1 MSSKNLKKAKKVKN
15 DEFYTFY
22 KDIAKEMKYY
32 KKELEGKVVYLPC
45 DNPKWSNFYKYF
57 KRNYKKL
64 KLKGLIA
71 TYYDVT
77 NLITIKTIVRSWVEK
92 EEVLNNNGDFFLNT
106 EILNECDIVITN
118 PPFSLFRDFIKIL
131 NDYNKQYIILGNIN
145 AITYKIVFKSIFYNK
160 LFLGK
165 TKVNRFY
172 TPTKEIKVVACYWY
186 TNIKIKKKIP
196 FLKLTK
202 KYNPEEYPKYDNY
215 DAINVNKVKNI
226 PYDYDGVMGVPIS
239 FLEKHNPEQFEILG
253 CTQRGCHDLVPDT
266 KRYDDY
272 WEVKQDGTRTRSSGS
287 KINENGNL
295 AINDGKHNYFI
306 NIEGHIVQSTYSR
319 IFIHKKNIK
328 IIKIIPISK
337 K

>member
-1 MSSKNLKKAKKVKN
+1 MNTASLHKSKKVKN

-64 KLKGLIA
+64 KLKGLIV

-77 NLITIKTIVRSWVEK
+77 NLITIKTIVLGGVEQ

-131 NDYNKQYIILGNIN
+131 NDYNKKYIIMGNIN
-145 AITYKIVFKSIFYNK
+145 AITYKIVYGLIFYGK

-165 TKVNRFY
+165 TKVNKFY
-172 TPTKEIKVVACYWY
+172 TPTKEIKAVTCYWY

-215 DAINVNKVKNI
+215 DAINVNKVKDI
-226 PYDYDGVMGVPIS
+226 PYGYDGVMGVPIS
-239 FLEKHNPEQFEILG
+239 FLEKYNLNQFEIIGISNGVAGEKLG
-253 CTQRGCHDLVPDT
+253 ISANLSDEECKILLHENKGFRRGLVFYRDKNNKMIIP
-266 KRYDDY
+266 Y
-272 WEVKQDGTRTRSSGS
+272 TRILVR
-287 KINENGNL
+287 
-295 AINDGKHNYFI
+295 
-306 NIEGHIVQSTYSR
+306 
-319 IFIHKKNIK
+319 KKNNL
-328 IIKIIPISK
+328 
-337 K
+337 

>member
-1 MSSKNLKKAKKVKN
+1 MSNKNLRKAKKIKN

-77 NLITIKTIVRSWVEK
+77 NLITTKTIFKDGVEY
-92 EEVLNNNGDFFLNT
+92 EEPLNNNGDFFLNT

-131 NDYNKQYIILGNIN
+131 NDYNKKYIILGNIN
-145 AITYKIVFKSIFYNK
+145 AITYKIVYELFFYNK

-165 TKVNRFY
+165 TKTNRFY
-172 TPTKEIKVVACYWY
+172 TPTKKIKCISCYWY
-186 TNIKIKKKIP
+186 TNIKIKKKMP

-215 DAINVNKVKNI
+215 DAINVNKVKDI
-226 PYDYDGVMGVPIS
+226 PYDYDSVMGVPIN
-239 FLEKHNPEQFEILG
+239 FLEKMNDKQF
-253 CTQRGCHDLVPDT
+253 QLVGFIKGD
-266 KRYDDY
+266 
-272 WEVKQDGTRTRSSGS
+272 
-287 KINENGNL
+287 
-295 AINDGKHNYFI
+295 DGKDVIYRQTDRYNHSPEYSSESC
-306 NIEGHIVQSTYSR
+306 NIT
-319 IFIHKKNIK
+319 IFKNKKDIPK
-328 IIKIIPISK
+328 IISSTHIMGVLLSGKETLINNKEIFKRILIQKIPISK

>member
-1 MSSKNLKKAKKVKN
+1 MTNKNLKKAKKVKN

-32 KKELEGKVVYLPC
+32 KKELAGKVVYLPC

-77 NLITIKTIVRSWVEK
+77 NLITIKTIVRGGVEQ
-92 EEVLNNNGDFFLNT
+92 EEILNNNGDFFLNT
-106 EILNECDIVITN
+106 KILNECDIVITN

-131 NDYNKQYIILGNIN
+131 NDYNKKYIIIGNIN

-165 TKVNRFY
+165 TKINKFY
-172 TPTKEIKVVACYWY
+172 TQTKEIKTVACYWY

-215 DAINVNKVKNI
+215 EAINVNKVAEI
-226 PYDYDGVMGVPIS
+226 PVDYDGVMGVPIT
-239 FLEKHNPEQFEILG
+239 FLDKYNPDEFNILG
-253 CTQRGCHDLVPDT
+253 QMANTNITDT
-266 KRYDDY
+266 NFGYPYVNGK
-272 WEVKQDGTRTRSSGS
+272 
-287 KINENGNL
+287 KIY
-295 AINDGKHNYFI
+295 AR
-306 NIEGHIVQSTYSR
+306 IV
-319 IFIHKKNIK
+319 ICKK
-328 IIKIIPISK
+328 
-337 K
+337 

>member
-1 MSSKNLKKAKKVKN
+1 MSNKNLRKANKVKN

-77 NLITIKTIVRSWVEK
+77 NLITIKTIVRGLVEQK
-92 EEVLNNNGDFFLNT
+92 EVLNNNGDFFLNT

-165 TKVNRFY
+165 TKINKFY
-172 TPTKEIKVVACYWY
+172 TPTKEIKSIACYWY

-202 KYNPEEYPKYDNY
+202 KYSPEEYYKYLNY
-215 DAINVNKVKNI
+215 NGIDVNKAKDI
-226 PYDYDGVMGVPIS
+226 PYDYNGVMGVSIS
-239 FLEKHNPEQFEILG
+239 FLEKMNDKQFQLVGLSHTWMREILG
-253 CTQRGCHDLVPDT
+253 ISANLSDVEYKTLLHENKGFRRGFVCYRD
-266 KRYDDY
+266 
-272 WEVKQDGTRTRSSGS
+272 
-287 KINENGNL
+287 
-295 AINDGKHNYFI
+295 
-306 NIEGHIVQSTYSR
+306 
-319 IFIHKKNIK
+319 KNNK
-328 IIKIIPISK
+328 LIIPYARILIRK
-337 K
+337 R

>member
-1 MSSKNLKKAKKVKN
+1 MSNESLHKSNKVKN

-77 NLITIKTIVRSWVEK
+77 NLITIKTIVRGWVEQEQ

-145 AITYKIVFKSIFYNK
+145 AITYKIVYELFFYNK

-165 TKVNRFY
+165 TIRINKFY
-172 TPTKEIKVVACYWY
+172 TPTKDIKCISCYWY
-186 TNIKIKKKIP
+186 TNIKIKKKIH

-202 KYNPEEYPKYDNY
+202 KYNPEEYSKYDNY
-215 DAINVNKVKNI
+215 DAINVNKVKDI
-226 PYDYDGVMGVPIS
+226 PYDYDGVMGVPIN
-239 FLEKHNPEQFEILG
+239 FVE
-253 CTQRGCHDLVPDT
+253 
-266 KRYDDY
+266 
-272 WEVKQDGTRTRSSGS
+272 
-287 KINENGNL
+287 KINNKQFQLVGFCKGD
-295 AINDGKHNYFI
+295 DGKDVVCRQTDRHP
-306 NIEGHIVQSTYSR
+306 
-319 IFIHKKNIK
+319 K
-328 IIKIIPISK
+328 IISATHIMGVLLSGKETLINNKEIFKRILIQKIPISK

>member
-1 MSSKNLKKAKKVKN
+1 MNNANLHKSKKVKN

-77 NLITIKTIVRSWVEK
+77 NLITIKTIVRGLVEQ

-131 NDYNKQYIILGNIN
+131 TDYNKKYIIIGNIN
-145 AITYKIVFKSIFYNK
+145 IISDKIIYELIFDNK

-165 TKVNRFY
+165 TKVNKFY
-172 TPTKEIKVVACYWY
+172 APTKQIKAVACYWY

-226 PYDYDGVMGVPIS
+226 PYDYGGVMGVPIS
-239 FLEKHNPEQFEILG
+239 FLEKYNPSQFKILG
-253 CTQRGCHDLVPDT
+253 ITRGIIGKYQVT
-266 KRYDDY
+266 KIYINAIQHN
-272 WEVKQDGTRTRSSGS
+272 KDGSTKKGS
-287 KINENGNL
+287 KVNTGAILKQPNIPLNKIYYTADNSDNYLVALYARILICKNNL
-295 AINDGKHNYFI
+295 
-306 NIEGHIVQSTYSR
+306 
-319 IFIHKKNIK
+319 
-328 IIKIIPISK
+328 
-337 K
+337 

>member
-1 MSSKNLKKAKKVKN
+1 MSNEILHKSKKAKN

-77 NLITIKTIVRSWVEK
+77 NLITIKTIVRGGVEQ

-131 NDYNKQYIILGNIN
+131 NDYNKKYIIIGNIN

-165 TKVNRFY
+165 TKINKFY
-172 TPTKEIKVVACYWY
+172 TQTKEIETVACYWY

-215 DAINVNKVKNI
+215 NAINVNKVKDI

-239 FLEKHNPEQFEILG
+239 FLEKMNDKQFQLVGLSHTWMREILG
-253 CTQRGCHDLVPDT
+253 ISENLSDVEYKTLLHENKGFRRG
-266 KRYDDY
+266 
-272 WEVKQDGTRTRSSGS
+272 
-287 KINENGNL
+287 L
-295 AINDGKHNYFI
+295 AYYRD
-306 NIEGHIVQSTYSR
+306 
-319 IFIHKKNIK
+319 KNNK
-328 IIKIIPISK
+328 LIIPYARILIRK
-337 K
+337 R

>member
-1 MSSKNLKKAKKVKN
+1 MNNANLHKSKKVKN

-71 TYYDVT
+71 TYYDIS
-77 NLITIKTIVRSWVEK
+77 NLITTKTIFRDGVEQ

-131 NDYNKQYIILGNIN
+131 NDYNKKYIIIGNIN
-145 AITYKIVFKSIFYNK
+145 AIGNTTVFKLIFYDK

-172 TPTKEIKVVACYWY
+172 TPTKEIKAVACYWY

-202 KYNPEEYPKYDNY
+202 KYNSEEYPKYDNY
-215 DAINVNKVKNI
+215 DAINVNKVKDI

-239 FLEKHNPEQFEILG
+239 FLEKYNPEQFEILG
-253 CTQRGCHDLVPDT
+253 EAKRECHDLFPVTKKYDT
-266 KRYDDY
+266 Y
-272 WEVKQDGTRTRSSGS
+272 WQVKQNGIETKQSGK
-287 KINENGNL
+287 KISENGTL
-295 AINDGKHNYFI
+295 AINNGKNDYYI
-306 NIEGHIVQSTYSR
+306 NKDGHIVQIVFSR
-319 IFIHKKNIK
+319 IFIRKKK
-328 IIKIIPISK
+328 
-337 K
+337 

>member
-1 MSSKNLKKAKKVKN
+1 MSNKNLKKAKKVKN

-32 KKELEGKVVYLPC
+32 KKELAGKVVYLPC

-77 NLITIKTIVRSWVEK
+77 NLITIKTIVRGGVEQ

-131 NDYNKQYIILGNIN
+131 NDYNKKYIIMGNIN
-145 AITYKIVFKSIFYNK
+145 AITYKVVYGLIFYNK

-172 TPTKEIKVVACYWY
+172 TPTKEIKSVACYWY

-215 DAINVNKVKNI
+215 DAINVNKVKDI

-239 FLEKHNPEQFEILG
+239 FLEKMNDKQF
-253 CTQRGCHDLVPDT
+253 QLVGFR
-266 KRYDDY
+266 K
-272 WEVKQDGTRTRSSGS
+272 G
-287 KINENGNL
+287 
-295 AINDGKHNYFI
+295 NDGKDVIYRQTDTTIRQSIYPKVIIFPCLKKKWI
-306 NIEGHIVQSTYSR
+306 FQRLLVQHI
-319 IFIHKKNIK
+319 
-328 IIKIIPISK
+328 
-337 K
+337 

>member
-1 MSSKNLKKAKKVKN
+1 MINKSLKKAKKVKN

-64 KLKGLIA
+64 KLKGIIA
-71 TYYDVT
+71 TYYDIT
-77 NLITIKTIVRSWVEK
+77 NLITTKTIFRWGGVEQ

-131 NDYNKQYIILGNIN
+131 NDNNKKYIIMGNIN
-145 AITYKIVFKSIFYNK
+145 AIIYKIVFNLIFNNK

-165 TKVNRFY
+165 TTRINKFY
-172 TPTKEIKVVACYWY
+172 TPNKEIKNISCYWY
-186 TNIKIKKKIP
+186 TNIKIKKKIS

-215 DAINVNKVKNI
+215 DAINVNKVADI
-226 PYDYDGVMGVPIS
+226 PYDYDGVMGVPIT
-239 FLEKHNPEQFEILG
+239 FFEKYNPNQFKLIDCINRYSVIHNEE
-253 CTQRGCHDLVPDT
+253 T
-266 KRYDDY
+266 KKAGKY
-272 WEVKQDGTRTRSSGS
+272 
-287 KINENGNL
+287 L
-295 AINDGKHNYFI
+295 AMIDGKKI
-306 NIEGHIVQSTYSR
+306 YSR
-319 IFIHKKNIK
+319 I
-328 IIKIIPISK
+328 IIRKL
-337 K
+337 

>member
-1 MSSKNLKKAKKVKN
+1 MANKNLKKAKKVKN

-77 NLITIKTIVRSWVEK
+77 NLITIKTIVRWGGVEQ
-92 EEVLNNNGDFFLNT
+92 EEILNNNGDFFLNT
-106 EILNECDIVITN
+106 KILNECDIVITN

-145 AITYKIVFKSIFYNK
+145 AITYKIVYGFIFYDK

-172 TPTKEIKVVACYWY
+172 TPTKEIKAVACYWY

-215 DAINVNKVKNI
+215 DAINVNKIKDI
-226 PYDYDGVMGVPIS
+226 PYDYDGIMGVPIS
-239 FLEKHNPEQFEILG
+239 FLDKYNSNQFKMLG

-306 NIEGHIVQSTYSR
+306 NIEGNIVQCTYHR
-319 IFIHKKNIK
+319 IFIRKKT
-328 IIKIIPISK
+328 
-337 K
+337 

>member
-1 MSSKNLKKAKKVKN
+1 MSNKNLKKAKKVKN

-77 NLITIKTIVRSWVEK
+77 NLITTKTIVRGRVEQ

-131 NDYNKQYIILGNIN
+131 NDYNKKYIIMGNIN
-145 AITYKIVFKSIFYNK
+145 AITYKIVYELIFYSK

-172 TPTKEIKVVACYWY
+172 TPTKEIEAVASYWY
-186 TNIKIKKKIP
+186 TNIKIKKEMP

-215 DAINVNKVKNI
+215 DAINVNKVKDI

-239 FLEKHNPEQFEILG
+239 FLEKHNPEQFEMLG
-253 CTQRGCHDLVPDT
+253 LTQRGCHDLFSDSKKYNT
-266 KRYDDY
+266 YRQ
-272 WEVKQDGTRTRSSGS
+272 VKQNGTLTRASG
-287 KINENGNL
+287 
-295 AINDGKHNYFI
+295 
-306 NIEGHIVQSTYSR
+306 
-319 IFIHKKNIK
+319 KKNK
-328 IIKIIPISK
+328 
-337 K
+337 

>member
-1 MSSKNLKKAKKVKN
+1 MTNKNLKKAKKVKN

-32 KKELEGKVVYLPC
+32 KKELAGKVVYLPC

-77 NLITIKTIVRSWVEK
+77 NLITIKTIVRGGVEQ
-92 EEVLNNNGDFFLNT
+92 EEFLNNNGDFFLNT

-131 NDYNKQYIILGNIN
+131 NDYNKKYIILGNIN
-145 AITYKIVFKSIFYNK
+145 AITYKIVYGLIFYGK

-172 TPTKEIKVVACYWY
+172 TPTKEIMAVACYWY

-202 KYNPEEYPKYDNY
+202 KYNPEEYYKYLNY
-215 DAINVNKVKNI
+215 NGINVNKVKDI

-239 FLEKHNPEQFEILG
+239 FLENMNDKQFQLVGLSNTFMREILG
-253 CTQRGCHDLVPDT
+253 ISANLSDMECKTLFHENKGFRRGLVCYRD
-266 KRYDDY
+266 
-272 WEVKQDGTRTRSSGS
+272 
-287 KINENGNL
+287 
-295 AINDGKHNYFI
+295 
-306 NIEGHIVQSTYSR
+306 
-319 IFIHKKNIK
+319 KNNK
-328 IIKIIPISK
+328 LIIPYGRILIRK

>member
-1 MSSKNLKKAKKVKN
+1 MSNKSLKKAKEVKN

-32 KKELEGKVVYLPC
+32 KKELEGKVIYLPC

-71 TYYDVT
+71 TYYDIT
-77 NLITIKTIVRSWVEK
+77 NLITTKTIFKDGIEYK
-92 EEVLNNNGDFFLNT
+92 EPLNNNGDFFLNT

-131 NDYNKQYIILGNIN
+131 TDYNKKFIILG
-145 AITYKIVFKSIFYNK
+145 AIGAVSYKIVFNLIFNNK
-160 LFLGK
+160 LFLGI

-172 TPTKEIKVVACYWY
+172 TPSKEIKSVPCYWY

-215 DAINVNKVKNI
+215 DAINVNKVADI
-226 PYDYDGVMGVPIS
+226 PYDYDGIMGVPIS
-239 FLEKHNPEQFEILG
+239 FLEKYNPNQFEILG
-253 CTQRGCHDLVPDT
+253 ITFGNTGNYPVTKIYKNGIQHNKDGSTQ
-266 KRYDDY
+266 K
-272 WEVKQDGTRTRSSGS
+272 GS
-287 KINENGNL
+287 KINTRAVLKYSNIPLDKIYYTADNS
-295 AINDGKHNYFI
+295 DGYLI
-306 NIEGHIVQSTYSR
+306 SVYSR
-319 IFIHKKNIK
+319 ILICKK
-328 IIKIIPISK
+328 
-337 K
+337 

>member
-1 MSSKNLKKAKKVKN
+1 MSNKNLKKAKKVKN

-32 KKELEGKVVYLPC
+32 KNELEGKVVYLPC

-77 NLITIKTIVRSWVEK
+77 NLITIKTIIRGGVEQ

-131 NDYNKQYIILGNIN
+131 NDYNKKYIIIGNIN

-165 TKVNRFY
+165 TKINKFY
-172 TPTKEIKVVACYWY
+172 TQTKEIEAVTSYWF
-186 TNIKIKKKIP
+186 TNIKIKKEMP

-202 KYNPEEYPKYDNY
+202 KYNSEKYYKYLNY
-215 DAINVNKVKNI
+215 NGIDVNKVKDI
-226 PYDYDGVMGVPIS
+226 PYDYNGVMGVPIS
-239 FLEKHNPEQFEILG
+239 FLEKMNDKQFQLVGLSHTWMREILG
-253 CTQRGCHDLVPDT
+253 ISANLSDVEYKTLLHENKGFRRGLVCYRD
-266 KRYDDY
+266 
-272 WEVKQDGTRTRSSGS
+272 
-287 KINENGNL
+287 
-295 AINDGKHNYFI
+295 
-306 NIEGHIVQSTYSR
+306 
-319 IFIHKKNIK
+319 KNNK
-328 IIKIIPISK
+328 LIIPYARILIRK
-337 K
+337 R